1 MSNRNP
7 LHLSRRAS
15 ISVAALLAGAAVA
28 TVTVASAQSAG
39 GGNGPVVKAT
49 PVGQAGPKRLTCRF
63 VRSRHVEVCSGAQGQ
78 TGLVG
83 GQGRA
88 GPPGP
93 NGTPGTP
100 GAGAPGTPTA
110 EIDIPMTSIPLTS
123 GFMTDGGNVQ
133 NLALV
138 GPVHVDGLCRK
149 TFSPG
154 TGGGGAP
161 GEFTHTSSR
170 NPRYPAPFLGSIG
183 GETEAK
189 VIVWTETGS
198 LSMRGQVG
206 PRINIPPGPP
216 SYAPGD
222 TVGTIR
228 SNDPVAGE
236 GDHMF
241 IAASNETADETR
253 ATDPQVQDQS
263 NVGNARKLGRYPAFN
278 ASGGLISTSNG
289 QVMVAHML
297 AGFDALGVYDS
308 CFFAGYIHPVA

>member
-1 MSNRNP
+1 MSNRNS

-28 TVTVASAQSAG
+28 TVTVAGAQTAG
-39 GGNGPVVKAT
+39 GGSGPLVKAAA
-49 PVGQAGPKRLTCRF
+49 VGKASPKRLSCRF
-63 VRSRHVEVCSGAQGQ
+63 VRSRHIEVCSGAGGR
-78 TGLVG
+78 TGPVG

-93 NGTPGTP
+93 SGAPGT
-100 GAGAPGTPTA
+100 PGTPTA
-110 EIDIPMTSIPLTS
+110 EIDIPLTSIPLTS

-133 NLALV
+133 NLAVV

-161 GEFTHTSSR
+161 GERTSMSSS
-170 NPRYPAPFLGSIG
+170 NPRYPAPFLPSIG

-198 LSMRGQVG
+198 LTMRGQVG
-206 PRINIPPGPP
+206 PRINIPSGPP
-216 SYAPGD
+216 SYAAGD
-222 TVGTIR
+222 TVGAIR
-228 SNDPVAGE
+228 NGDPVAGE
-236 GDHMF
+236 GQHMF

-253 ATDPQVQDQS
+253 ATDPQVQNQS
-263 NVGNARKLGRYPAFN
+263 NVGNARQLNRYPAFN
-278 ASGGLISTSNG
+278 TSGGLIATSDG

>member
-1 MSNRNP
+1 
-7 LHLSRRAS
+7 
-15 ISVAALLAGAAVA
+15 VAALLAGAAVA
-28 TVTVASAQSAG
+28 TVTVAGAQSAG
-39 GGNGPVVKAT
+39 GGNGAVVKAA
-49 PVGQAGPKRLTCRF
+49 PGQQASPKRLTCRF
-63 VRSRHVEVCSGAQGQ
+63 VRSRHIEICTGAQGR

-93 NGTPGTP
+93 NGAPGT
-100 GAGAPGTPTA
+100 PGTPTA

-133 NLALV
+133 NLAVV
-138 GPVHVDGLCRK
+138 GPVHVDGLCRQ
-149 TFSPG
+149 
-154 TGGGGAP
+154 
-161 GEFTHTSSR
+161 TSSNGAGTNPGGVGGSSR
-170 NPRYPAPFLGSIG
+170 APRYPAPFLMTG

-198 LSMRGQVG
+198 LTLRGQVG
-206 PRINIPPGPP
+206 PRINIPSGPP
-216 SYAPGD
+216 NYSPTEGARGSA
-222 TVGTIR
+222 TG
-228 SNDPVAGE
+228 DPVAGE

-241 IAASNETADETR
+241 VAASNETANETR

-263 NVGNARKLGRYPAFN
+263 NVGNARKLNRYPAFN
-278 ASGGLISTSNG
+278 TSGGLIATSNG